1 MNYNEA
7 INYIHS
13 LLVFGSKPGLE
24 RMNEVME
31 KFNNVHNKLKCIH
44 IAGTNGKGST
54 ATMLSNVYIA
64 AGYKVGLYISP
75 YVVSFCE
82 RIQINGTP
90 ISENDLA
97 YICEQVKNT
106 GVTLTEFEFITAA
119 AFVYFA
125 QQNCDIVILETG
137 LGGRLDATNII
148 AKPLCSVITHIALDH
163 MQVLG
168 NTIEKI
174 TQEKCGIIK
183 GKAPVVTDY
192 TQEPAAMK
200 VIQNLAKNLTV
211 PKISELKIL
220 ESSVSGNTFIYK
232 GQTYNTALI
241 GVHQVNNALNVIE
254 TVSSAGIFV
263 SREALKQ
270 GIANT
275 RFAARLEVL
284 SKEPLIVLDGA
295 HNPDG
300 ARALEGFMK
309 NYSGK
314 ITAIIGMMADKSCDE
329 TLSIALPH
337 CKNVITVT
345 VKENSRSISAQELCA
360 LAKKYCPNC
369 VAIQDYDDAV
379 KKAKQLSS
387 GQALFVFGSLYLA
400 SAIRE
405 KLLND
410 L

>member
-24 RMNEVME
+24 RMSEVME
-31 KFNNVHNKLKCIH
+31 KFKNVHNKLKCIH

-168 NTIEKI
+168 DTIEKI

-211 PKISELKIL
+211 PKISKLKIL

-254 TVSSAGIFV
+254 TVSSAGVFV

-360 LAKKYCPNC
+360 LAKKYCANC